1 MMRFL
6 TSLATW
12 QVLVG
17 SIVLTV
23 LFTFLVAWAANRFMT
38 STVAEKAGTTAAAYM
53 TAFGSLFAILT
64 GFLIQAEY
72 ANYRQAQNALGAEVA
87 AATQLASASAVLPA
101 ADTDRI
107 QSDLNAYLES
117 LLLGEW
123 TALAQGVPAR
133 SPSTPALRN
142 MQEEV
147 FNRASKPY
155 VSDSIGRTMQDGINR
170 MTTARR
176 DRIVLASQTLP
187 VELFGLAV
195 VAGLGLI
202 VNAVLIAN
210 RQGSRRYSTV
220 AIGIVLAVALDLG
233 AILVISAPFRGGL
246 QVSTEPIAELSAEIS
261 EGFYLPWVET
271 R

>member
-1 MMRFL
+1 MRFL
-6 TSLATW
+6 TSLPTW
-12 QVLVG
+12 QVLIG
-17 SIVLTV
+17 SIILTAV
-23 LFTFLVAWAANRFMT
+23 FAYAATWLAGRFLRGNAGK
-38 STVAEKAGTTAAAYM
+38 KAGATAASYM

-72 ANYRQAQNALGAEVA
+72 STYRAAQNALGVEVA
-87 AATQLASASAVLPA
+87 AATQLASASTVLPA

-107 QSDLNAYLES
+107 QSDLNSYLDS

-123 TALAQGVPAR
+123 TALSQGVPAR
-133 SPSTPALRN
+133 SPSTPALRAL
-142 MQEEV
+142 QQEV
-147 FNRASKPY
+147 FNRASKEY
-155 VSDSIGRTMQDGINR
+155 VSDSVARTLQDSINK

-210 RQGSRRYSTV
+210 REGRRRYALV
-220 AIGIVLAVALDLG
+220 ATGIVLAVALDLG
-233 AILVISAPFRGGL
+233 AIVVISAPFRGGL
-246 QVSTEPIAELSAEIS
+246 QVSTDPIAELSAEIS
-261 EGFYLPWVET
+261 EGFYLPWAQT